1 MLYDAN
7 IMRTVSDTEVLPSDV
22 ARLRSSF
29 TALLRRFSISER
41 ADVQCCGM
49 TVAQAATL
57 EALGREGALRL
68 GRLGK
73 LLGISPSTL
82 TRNLARLEQS
92 GLIRRSSDA
101 EDGRAA
107 HVELTEKGRRTRLRL
122 EAMEDQFARRV
133 LEHLSPSARERAL
146 DGLGA
151 LLDAVRAETESC
163 CPGAFDHLVVIE
175 GEKP

>member
-1 MLYDAN
+1 
-7 IMRTVSDTEVLPSDV
+7 MRTANGTEVLASDV

-57 EALGREGALRL
+57 EALGREGTMRL

-73 LLGISPSTL
+73 LLGIAPSTL
-82 TRNLARLEQS
+82 TRNLTRLEEA
-92 GLIRRSSDA
+92 GLVRRTSDE

-107 HVELTEKGRRTRLRL
+107 QVELTEKGRRTRLRL
-122 EAMEDQFARRV
+122 EAMEDEFAERV
-133 LEHLSPSARERAL
+133 LDRLSPAARESAL
-146 DGLGA
+146 DGLAA
-151 LLDAVRAETESC
+151 LLEAVRAETETC
-163 CPGAFDHLVVIE
+163 CPGAFDHLVDIE
-175 GEKP
+175 KGDVR